1 MTVGHEVVARVKL
14 LHRYAARPR
23 RFRMGSCPAG
33 PAAHPSVGY
42 APFAGHFQP
51 PCNPSRIGRGSTAV
65 SYMTPDSQP
74 RELQFPLYV
83 KAPLILLGLALLV
96 LTLHLASS
104 IIFPLLF
111 AAIFAIMLHPVE
123 QWLIRRR
130 VPPLL
135 AISLTVVLG
144 VAAVMGLLYFIY
156 VEAIELSDQ
165 APMFKKKLQATTAQL
180 HAWVQQRFGFSD
192 QKLQG
197 WMSEAGSKATV
208 LLGGSLTVA
217 SGVLL
222 EAVLLPVYIFLLF
235 LYQKRLVSF
244 LTQVFSGQQRDR
256 NVAEVLSES
265 KAAIQSYMVGLL
277 IEGSIVA
284 ALNVG
289 ALFALG
295 VPYALLLGVLGALFN
310 FIPYIGGVIAIAM
323 PVLMAFVAK
332 DGYTT
337 PLLVVAVYVVIQFVD
352 NHYLIPRIVASKIKI
367 NALVAIV
374 AVLVGNAIGGVAGMF
389 LALPIVAILKIVFDR
404 IDSLKPWGMVLGDEE
419 TPRGRRVNPAK
430 AEVRAAEGQ

>member
-1 MTVGHEVVARVKL
+1 
-14 LHRYAARPR
+14 
-23 RFRMGSCPAG
+23 
-33 PAAHPSVGY
+33 
-42 APFAGHFQP
+42 
-51 PCNPSRIGRGSTAV
+51 
-65 SYMTPDSQP
+65 MTPDSQS

-123 QWLIRRR
+123 QWLLRKR

-144 VAAVMGLLYFIY
+144 VAVVMGLLYFIY

-165 APMFKKKLQATTAQL
+165 APMFKKKLAATTAQL

-197 WMSEAGSKATV
+197 WMSEAGTKATA

-244 LTQVFSGQQRDR
+244 LTQVFSGRQRDR

-310 FIPYIGGVIAIAM
+310 FIPYIGGVIAIAL
-323 PVLMAFVAK
+323 PVLMSFVAK

-337 PLLVVAVYVVIQFVD
+337 PLLVVAVYVVIQFID

-419 TPRGRRVNPAK
+419 TPRGRRVNPARP
-430 AEVRAAEGQ
+430 EVKAAEDAVENPGNG

>member
-1 MTVGHEVVARVKL
+1 
-14 LHRYAARPR
+14 
-23 RFRMGSCPAG
+23 
-33 PAAHPSVGY
+33 
-42 APFAGHFQP
+42 
-51 PCNPSRIGRGSTAV
+51 
-65 SYMTPDSQP
+65 MTPNSHP

-83 KAPLILLGLALLV
+83 KAPLVLLGLALLV
-96 LTLHLASS
+96 LTLHLAGG

-111 AAIFAIMLHPVE
+111 AAIFAIMLHPIE
-123 QWLIRRR
+123 QWLLRRR

-144 VAAVMGLLYFIY
+144 LAVVSGLLYFIY
-156 VEAIELSDQ
+156 VEAVELSDQ
-165 APMFKKKLQATTAQL
+165 APMFKKKLAQTEMQL
-180 HAWVQQRFGFSD
+180 HDWLQSRFGISD
-192 QKLQG
+192 QKLRG
-197 WMSEAGSKATV
+197 WVNEGTSKGTA
-208 LLGGSLTVA
+208 LLGGTLA
-217 SGVLL
+217 SVSGTAL
-222 EAVLLPVYIFLLF
+222 EAALLPVYIFLLF
-235 LYQKRLVSF
+235 LYQKRLVDF
-244 LTQVFSGQQRDR
+244 LTQVFSGRQRDQ

-284 ALNVG
+284 ALQVG

-310 FIPYIGGVIAIAM
+310 FIPYIGGLISIAM
-323 PVLMAFVAK
+323 PVLMAFVAH

-337 PLLVVAVYVVIQFVD
+337 PLLVVAVYVVIQFID

-389 LALPIVAILKIVFDR
+389 LALPIVAILKIIFDR

-419 TPRGRRVNPAK
+419 TPRGRRVNPTK
-430 AEVRAAEGQ
+430 PEIKAAEEAVTINN